1 MASQIL
7 SNAKLYA
14 AGFDFSGDMNGLA
27 LKYAAEMKDSTTLI
41 DTTRTRRPGLRDI
54 SFQHEGYWN
63 GGAGA
68 VDDALFNSVLG
79 VNDVPM
85 TIAPLTGAEGE
96 VVYSFKADAAA
107 YAPGAKIGE
116 MLAFSVSG
124 GGDGPLLQGLMLQ
137 NQARVASGNGTV
149 FNPGAILAAQKLY
162 GVLHVLSVSGAGT
175 IIVKIQSAPT
185 VGFGAP
191 VDRIVFTTAAAIGGQ
206 FAVPIPG
213 AITDA
218 FWRATWTIAGFT
230 SVTFAVLMDIL

>member
-27 LKYAAEMKDSTTLI
+27 LKYSADMKDATTLI
-41 DTTRTRRPGLRDI
+41 DTTRARRAGLKDV

-85 TIAPLTGAEGE
+85 TIAPISGAEGE
-96 VVYSFKADAAA
+96 VVYSFKADAAG
-107 YAPGAKIGE
+107 YTPGAKIGD

-124 GGDGPLLQGLMLQ
+124 SGDGPLVRGTMLQ
-137 NQARVASGNGTV
+137 NQARTVTGNGTI
-149 FNPGAILAAQKLY
+149 FNPGAVSAVQKLY
-162 GVLHVLSVSGAGT
+162 GTLHVLSLSGAGT
-175 IIVKIQSAPT
+175 LTVKIQSAAT
-185 VGFGAP
+185 GGFGSP
-191 VDRIVFTTAAAIGGQ
+191 TDRITFTVASALGGQ
-206 FAVPIPG
+206 FAAPISG

-218 FWRATWTIAGFT
+218 FWRAVWTISGFT
-230 SVTFAVLMDIL
+230 SATFAVLMGIQ